1 MFHPDRPTLK
11 TRIAAG
17 DCLAVSWLALGSV
30 AVAEIAARAG
40 ADAIVLDLQHGLWER
55 RDLEAAIGLV
65 PAGIP
70 VIVRVAENSA
80 LAIGTALDA
89 GAEGVM
95 VPMIETAADAVQALR
110 YAKYPPHGQRSAGGV
125 RPLKDF
131 GAYVQGASQIA
142 VMVMIETAAGL
153 AQAAE
158 IAAVPG
164 LDMVFIGTGDLSL
177 SLQIAGSDPRHA
189 EACESIRQ
197 ACEAAA
203 MPCGIFTGTRA
214 GALESRDRGYGM
226 VVAASDI
233 DVVARGFADAVGAL
247 RTDRVPGVAP

>member
-1 MFHPDRPTLK
+1 MFHPDHPTLK

-30 AVAEIAARAG
+30 AVTEIAARAG

-65 PAGIP
+65 PADIP

-95 VPMIETAADAVQALR
+95 VPMIESAADAAQALR
-110 YAKYPPHGQRSAGGV
+110 HAKYPPHGTRSAGGV

-131 GAYVQGASQIA
+131 GAYVQGAHQLA
-142 VMVMIETAAGL
+142 VLVMIETVAGL
-153 AQAAE
+153 AQATE

-164 LDMVFIGTGDLSL
+164 LDMVFIGSGDLSL
-177 SLQIAGSDPRHA
+177 SLQVGGADPRLA
-189 EACESIRQ
+189 EACQSIRS
-197 ACEAAA
+197 ACDAAVL
-203 MPCGIFTGTRA
+203 PCGIFTGTRSA
-214 GALESRDRGYGM
+214 ALASREAGYGM

-233 DVVARGFADAVGAL
+233 DVVAQGFADAMGAL
-247 RTDRVPGVAP
+247 RAGGKPESAP